1 MCDVIN
7 SRNLSENVVI
17 KFGAFHY
24 FVVQISFYIIM
35 YREKLPI

>member
-17 KFGAFHY
+17 KFGAFYY